1 MKILIANWVYDWGS
15 TGYIARDLLRELTE
29 TGHQVVVATAQN
41 KGKDNPGVYVFTRP
55 SEWKFYW
62 RLHRLGFPKFM
73 GSKVASRRVIRLVNN
88 EKPDVVNL
96 HLLHGNRLDLYYL
109 LRWLGTHN
117 IKTVV
122 TNHAELYYTGNC
134 GHAYEC
140 MNWVDRQCKGCQN
153 AKKATGSFI
162 LANPHLNWKLM
173 KNAFSH
179 FKPENF
185 MFTAVSPW
193 VKERFCQS
201 PIVKGFD
208 CEVVLNGLD
217 TAQFYLREESKE
229 ITNRIGMTDFLLHVT
244 ANFNP
249 ELKDDVK
256 GAYYLVKLAE
266 AMPEQTFVIVATSI
280 SNAGNLPDN
289 VVLWGKAK
297 DQKELAELYSAARL
311 TVLVSRRETYSMV
324 VAESLCCGTPVVGF
338 KAGGPE
344 TIAIPDASLF
354 VGQRDVEGLAKAI
367 RMMMQKDFDRK
378 SISDAAREKYSSATM
393 AKGYL
398 EVYQEVLNR

>member
-15 TGYIARDLLRELTE
+15 TGYIVRDLHRVLTK
-29 TGHQVVVATAQN
+29 TGHKVVVAAAQN
-41 KGKDNPGVYVFTRP
+41 KGTDNPGVYVFSR
-55 SEWKFYW
+55 SAEWIFYW
-62 RLHRLGFPKFM
+62 RLHRLGLPKFK
-73 GSKVASRRVIRLVNN
+73 GSKAASRRIIKLVNK

-109 LRWLGTHN
+109 LRWLGKHN

-140 MNWVDRQCKGCQN
+140 MNWVDRQCNGCPD
-153 AKKATGSFI
+153 ARIATGSYLF
-162 LANPHLNWKLM
+162 ANPQMNWKLM
-173 KNAFSH
+173 KRAFSY
-179 FKPENF
+179 FKPENLL
-185 MFTAVSPW
+185 FTAVSPW

-201 PIVKGFD
+201 PIVKRFD

-217 TAQFYLREESKE
+217 TAQFYPREESKE
-229 ITNRIGMTDFLLHVT
+229 IAKRIGTTDFLLHVT
-244 ANFNP
+244 ASFNP
-249 ELKDDVK
+249 ASEDDVK

-266 AMPEQTFVIVATSI
+266 AMPEQTFVVVATSI

-289 VVLWGKAK
+289 IVLWGKAK
-297 DQKELAELYSAARL
+297 DQDELAELYSAARL
-311 TVLVSRRETYSMV
+311 TVLVSRRETFSMV

-344 TIAIPDASLF
+344 TIAIPEVSQF
-354 VGQRDVEGLAKAI
+354 VEQRDVYGLAKAI
-367 RMMMQKDFDRK
+367 RTMMQKAIDRK
-378 SISDAAREKYSSATM
+378 AISDEARVRYSSETM

-398 EVYQEVLNR
+398 DVYQEVLNR